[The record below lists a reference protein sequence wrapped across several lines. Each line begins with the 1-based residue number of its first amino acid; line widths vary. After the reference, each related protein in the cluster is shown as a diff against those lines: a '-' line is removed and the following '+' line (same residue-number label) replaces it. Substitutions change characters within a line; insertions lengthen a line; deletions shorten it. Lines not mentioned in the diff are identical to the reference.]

1 MGWLYSKEKRGQKII
16 DRIRDH
22 VIGSGTDCE
31 ILAHNITRGA
41 GYLAIRDI
49 ARGEVSALVILIDRY
64 QGDLGFKVMGEDM
77 GPFYY
82 GAGPK
87 VLKALTPTSD
97 PRALEWRARCHER
110 NQKIAR
116 VRGDLTGRRIA
127 LWGQVYKIAGRAYNR
142 GRSWQGVHEGSGVS
156 YLIRPKQLKEADL
169 LD

>member
-1 MGWLYSKEKRGQKII
+1 MI

-31 ILAHNITRGA
+31 ILAHNITGGA

-49 ARGEVSALVILIDRY
+49 ARGEVSALIVLIDRY
-64 QGDLGFKVMGEDM
+64 QGDLGFKIMGEDM

-82 GAGPK
+82 GAGPR
-87 VLKALTPTSD
+87 VLKALTPTID
-97 PRALEWRARCHER
+97 PRALEWRARCHDR

-116 VRGDLTGRRIA
+116 VRGDLTGKRIA
-127 LWGQVYKIAGRAYNR
+127 LWGGTYKITGRPSGR
-142 GRSWQGVHEGSGVS
+142 SRSWQGVREDSGVI
-156 YLIRPKQLKEADL
+156 YLIRPSQVKEADL